1 MRYGSVSSGIECAA
15 IAWAPLGWQ
24 PAFLAEI
31 DPFASTVLHHHHS
44 SGRPRFMPSPEA
56 EGIDDDE
63 RKARRAAIKAVRSLP
78 VDSNGPPNYGDM
90 TTFEE
95 WPDAAIDLLIGG
107 TPCQS
112 YSVAGLREGLDDPRG
127 SLTLTYA
134 AIARRFRPRWLVW
147 ENVFGVLS
155 HDRGRS
161 FASLLG
167 LLSGQRIEV
176 PPGGWKSAGIVQGYE
191 RAYGLAWRVL
201 DTQYV
206 RVDGFGRAIPQR
218 RRRVFVVGYLGDWR
232 RAAAV
237 LLEREGL
244 SGNPAPIRE
253 AGKISAS
260 STGFSVTGS
269 LTQGFGAKSGT
280 DELASGN
287 DIAAAHVDTVA
298 RCDTAGYA
306 QRLDYE
312 TENFVAY
319 GGNNCSG
326 SVAVAAR
333 LAAHGG
339 PAGRVDFSSETF
351 LVANPLRAQAQH
363 SHRLDSDNDVVARA
377 ALDVADTMTSNGDA
391 HSGFRE
397 AAGLVAHSLRAEGFD
412 ASEDGTGRGTPIVPV
427 SIAIRGREDGGTIE
441 IGEDVAHAL
450 RASQG
455 GGDKPHVLIPY
466 DTTQITSVA
475 NRSNPQSGDPCH
487 PLSAQGHPPPI
498 AFSHQAGGKQTSL
511 GFDEESGIAPTLG
524 ACQTPAMVHGW
535 AVRRLTTR
543 ECCRLQG
550 VPADYFDEVVWRGK
564 SPPPDGPIYK
574 TLGNGFSANSVRWIG
589 RRIEMVEQ
597 IMKENAA

>member
-15 IAWAPLGWQ
+15 IAFAPMGWE

-56 EGIDDDE
+56 EGISVKE
-63 RKARRAAIKAVRSLP
+63 RKARRAAIKAVSALP
-78 VDSNGPPNYGDM
+78 ERANGCPNYGDM
-90 TTFEE
+90 TTYEE
-95 WPDAAIDLLIGG
+95 WPDAAIDVLIGG
-107 TPCQS
+107 TPCQT
-112 YSVAGLREGLDDPRG
+112 YSVAGLRAGLDDPRG
-127 SLTLTYA
+127 DLTLTYA
-134 AIARRFRPRWLVW
+134 AIARKFRPRWTVW
-147 ENVFGVLS
+147 ENVYGVLS

-167 LLSGQRIEV
+167 LLSGRKVET
-176 PPGGWKSAGIVQGYE
+176 PKGGWKSAGIVEGYD

-201 DTQYV
+201 DTQFI

-237 LLEREGL
+237 LFERESM
-244 SGNPAPIRE
+244 SGNPPPRRE
-253 AGKISAS
+253 AGQSSAA

-269 LTQGFGAKSGT
+269 LTGGFGSKSGT

-287 DIAAAHVDTVA
+287 DIAAAHVDMVA

-312 TENFVAY
+312 TENFIAY
-319 GGNNCSG
+319 GGNNTSG
-326 SVAVAAR
+326 PITAAAR

-339 PAGRVDFSSETF
+339 PVGRQDFASETF

-363 SHRLDSDNDVVARA
+363 SHRLDSDNDVVARGA
-377 ALDVADTMTSNGDA
+377 YDVADTMTSNGDA
-391 HSGFRE
+391 HSGFPE
-397 AAGLVAHSLRAEGFD
+397 AAGLVAHTLRAEGYD
-412 ASEDGTGRGTPIVPV
+412 ASEDGTGRGTPIV
-427 SIAIRGREDGGTIE
+427 
-441 IGEDVAHAL
+441 
-450 RASQG
+450 
-455 GGDKPHVLIPY
+455 
-466 DTTQITSVA
+466 
-475 NRSNPQSGDPCH
+475 
-487 PLSAQGHPPPI
+487 PI

-511 GFDEESGIAPTLG
+511 GFDEEAGIAPTLG

-535 AVRRLTTR
+535 SVRRLTTK

-550 VPADYFDEVVWRGK
+550 VPSDYFDEIVWRGK

-574 TLGNGFSANSVRWIG
+574 ALGNGFSANAVRWIG

-597 IMKENAA
+597 IAEETAA

>member
-15 IAWAPLGWQ
+15 IAWKPLGWQ

-44 SGRPRFMPSPEA
+44 SGRPKNMPSPDKAGLTAEA
-56 EGIDDDE
+56 
-63 RKARRAAIKAVRSLP
+63 RKERRAAIKAVASLP
-78 VDSNGPPNYGDM
+78 ADANGPPNYGDM

-95 WPDAAIDLLIGG
+95 WPDAIIDLLIGG

-112 YSVAGLREGLDDPRG
+112 YSIAGLREGLDDPRG
-127 SLTLTYA
+127 DLTLTYA
-134 AIARRFRPRWLVW
+134 AIARKFRPRWLVW

-155 HDRGRS
+155 HDGGRS

-167 LLSGQRIEV
+167 LLSGRSVEA
-176 PPGGWKSAGIVQGYE
+176 PKGGWKSAGIIEGYN

-206 RVDGFGRAIPQR
+206 RIDGFGRAIPQR

-237 LLEREGL
+237 LFEREGM
-244 SGNPAPIRE
+244 SGNPPPVRE
-253 AGKISAS
+253 AGKISADR
-260 STGFSVTGS
+260 TGFSVTGS
-269 LTQGFGAKSGT
+269 LTQGFGSKSGT

-287 DIAAAHVDTVA
+287 VIAATHVDTVA

-306 QRLDYE
+306 QRLDWE

-326 SVAVAAR
+326 PITAAAR

-339 PAGRVDFSSETF
+339 PAGRIDFASETF
-351 LVANPLRAQAQH
+351 VVANPLRAQAQH
-363 SHRLDSDNDVVARA
+363 SHRLDSDNVVIARTA
-377 ALDVADTMTSNGDA
+377 RDVADTLTSNGDA
-391 HSGFRE
+391 HSGFPE
-397 AAGLVAHSLRAEGFD
+397 AAGLVAHSLRPEGYD

-427 SIAIRGREDGGTIE
+427 SVAIRGRE
-441 IGEDVAHAL
+441 
-450 RASQG
+450 G
-455 GGDKPHVLIPY
+455 GGDKPHALIPF
-466 DTTQITSVA
+466 DTTQITSKA
-475 NRSNPQSGDPCH
+475 NYSNPQPGDPCH
-487 PLSAQGHPPPI
+487 PLAAGAHPPAI
-498 AFSHQAGGKQTSL
+498 AT
-511 GFDEESGIAPTLG
+511 E
-524 ACQTPAMVHGW
+524 W
-535 AVRRLTTR
+535 AVRRLTYK

-550 VPADYFDEVVWRGK
+550 VPDDYFDDVVWRGK

-574 TLGNGFSANSVRWIG
+574 TLGNGFSANAVRWIG

-597 IMKENAA
+597 IIKECAA